1 MHNRETTQLKHIN
14 VQKLSN
20 MPDRYRAHLINCL
33 SGFKSANL
41 IGTINGQ
48 GQTNLAMFSSVVHL
62 GSSPPL
68 IGFITRPR
76 SVTRHTLENIQQ
88 TKQYTINQVSE
99 QFYLGAHQTSARY
112 LRGESEFTQTGLSE
126 HYIDGYSAPFV
137 KESRLKYVLT
147 LREIMP
153 ITLNNTQLVIGEVT
167 DILCDEQ
174 AIKNDGYIDIEALNS
189 VAISGLDSYHVSERL
204 SRLSYAKTGSFP
216 TNISVDGTANS
227 IVT

>member
-1 MHNRETTQLKHIN
+1 
-14 VQKLSN
+14 

-41 IGTINGQ
+41 IGTINDQ

-68 IGFITRPR
+68 IGFITRPH
-76 SVTRHTLENIQQ
+76 SVTRHTLENIKQ
-88 TKQYTINQVSE
+88 TKQYTINHVSE

-112 LRGESEFTQTGLSE
+112 LREESEFTQTGLSE

-147 LREIMP
+147 LRDIMP
-153 ITLNNTQLVIGEVT
+153 VTLNNTQLVIGEVT

-174 AIKNDGYIDIEALNS
+174 AIKSDGYIDIEALNS
-189 VAISGLDSYHVSERL
+189 VAISGLDSYHISERL
-204 SRLSYAKTGSFP
+204 SRLSYAKAGGFP